1 MTNIIG
7 ELKNNGQSIWY
18 DNIERKLLEDGTLA
32 GMVER
37 GEIRG
42 ITSNPSIFNN
52 AISNSNEYD
61 QEIESLTK
69 QGLSQED
76 VYEQLAIRDIQRAA
90 DMFLPLYQETN
101 GGDGYVSLE
110 VSPFLAHETE
120 KTIIDAK
127 KLWKMV
133 NRPNLMVKIPATL
146 EGLPAISEV
155 ISAGIN
161 VNVTLIFSITRY
173 QQEGKEIGGIAS
185 VASFFISRIDAKVDS
200 QLEEILSK
208 TPGGEVKNLLGEAAL
223 ASGKLA
229 FEAYEEVF
237 GEGVSRFAALMEVG
251 ANKQRALWASTST
264 KNPEYPDT
272 MYVDGL
278 IGPDTVNTVPPKT
291 LVAFFDHGT
300 VERTI
305 DRKVDEAKEVF
316 ENLAKAGIDME
327 QVTEDLES
335 EGVLKESKRLQSRLR
350 PFWIHSRLVCLISNP
365 DLSNGL
371 RHHILALLLE

>member
-7 ELKNNGQSIWY
+7 ELKKNGQSIWY

-52 AISNSNEYD
+52 AISNSTDYD
-61 QEIESLTK
+61 QEIESLTNE
-69 QGLSQED
+69 GFSRED
-76 VYEQLAIRDIQRAA
+76 VYEQLAVRDIQSAA

-101 GGDGYVSLE
+101 GADGYVSLE

-120 KTIIDAK
+120 KTIQDAK

-133 NRPNLMVKIPATL
+133 NRPNLMVKIPATT
-146 EGLPAISEV
+146 EGLPAITEA
-155 ISAGIN
+155 IAAGIN

-173 QQEGKEIGGIAS
+173 QAVMDAYLAGLEKRVQEGKEIGGIAS
-185 VASFFISRIDAKVDS
+185 VASFFISRIDAKVDN
-200 QLEEILSK
+200 QLTDLLPQSSDTDQKIIN
-208 TPGGEVKNLLGEAAL
+208 NLFGKAAL

-229 FEAYEEVF
+229 FEAYEGLF
-237 GEGVSRFAALMEVG
+237 GKEASRFANLLQSG

-264 KNPEYPDT
+264 KNPQYPDT
-272 MYVDGL
+272 MYVDQL
-278 IGPDTVNTVPPKT
+278 IGPDTVNTIPPKT

-300 VERTI
+300 VERSI
-305 DRKVDEAKEVF
+305 DREVDEARLAF
-316 ENLAKAGIDME
+316 ENLAMVGIDME
-327 QVTEDLES
+327 KVAEDLET
-335 EGVLKESKRLQSRLR
+335 EGVKSFAVAFTSLLDSLQTRMEDFQS
-350 PFWIHSRLVCLISNP
+350 
-365 DLSNGL
+365 
-371 RHHILALLLE
+371 

>member
-7 ELKNNGQSIWY
+7 DLKNNGQSIWY

-69 QGLSQED
+69 QGLSRED
-76 VYEQLAIRDIQRAA
+76 VYEQLAIRDIQNAA

-110 VSPFLAHETE
+110 VSPFLAYETE

-146 EGLPAISEV
+146 EGLPAITEV

-173 QQEGKEIGGIAS
+173 QAVMEAYLAGLEKRVQGGKEIGGIAS

-208 TPGGEVKNLLGEAAL
+208 TPGGEVKSLLGEAAL

-229 FEAYEEVF
+229 FEVYEEVF
-237 GEGVSRFAALMEVG
+237 GEGASRFAALVEVG

-264 KNPEYPDT
+264 KNPQYPDT
-272 MYVDGL
+272 MYVDEL

-300 VERTI
+300 VERSI
-305 DRKVDEAKEVF
+305 DRKVDEAKQVF

-335 EGVLKESKRLQSRLR
+335 EGVQSFAVAFTSLLDSLQTRMLD
-350 PFWIHSRLVCLISNP
+350 F
-365 DLSNGL
+365 LS
-371 RHHILALLLE
+371 

>member
-1 MTNIIG
+1 MMTNIIG

-18 DNIERKLLEDGTLA
+18 DNIERKLLLDGTLA

-52 AISNSNEYD
+52 AISKSNDYD

-69 QGLSQED
+69 QGFSRED
-76 VYEQLAIRDIQRAA
+76 VYEQLAIRDIQQAA

-110 VSPFLAHETE
+110 VSPFLAHETD
-120 KTIIDAK
+120 KTILDAK

-146 EGLPAISEV
+146 EGLPAITEV
-155 ISAGIN
+155 ISDGIN
-161 VNVTLIFSITRY
+161 VNVTLIFSIARY
-173 QQEGKEIGGIAS
+173 QAVMEAYLAGLEKRVQAGKEIGGIAS

-200 QLEEILSK
+200 QIAEILSK
-208 TPGGEVKNLLGEAAL
+208 TPSGEVKKFLGKAAL

-237 GEGVSRFAALMEVG
+237 GEGSGRFAALREAG
-251 ANKQRALWASTST
+251 AKKQRALWASTST
-264 KNPEYPDT
+264 K
-272 MYVDGL
+272 
-278 IGPDTVNTVPPKT
+278 T
-291 LVAFFDHGT
+291 LNIRIPCMSTD
-300 VERTI
+300 
-305 DRKVDEAKEVF
+305 
-316 ENLAKAGIDME
+316 
-327 QVTEDLES
+327 
-335 EGVLKESKRLQSRLR
+335 
-350 PFWIHSRLVCLISNP
+350 
-365 DLSNGL
+365 
-371 RHHILALLLE
+371 

>member
-7 ELKNNGQSIWY
+7 ELKKNGHSIWY

-52 AISNSNEYD
+52 AISKSNEYD
-61 QEIESLTK
+61 QDIESLTK
-69 QGLSQED
+69 QGLIREE
-76 VYEQLAIRDIQRAA
+76 VYEQLAIRDIQNAA
-90 DMFLPLYQETN
+90 DLFLPLYQETN

-146 EGLPAISEV
+146 EGLPAITEV

-173 QQEGKEIGGIAS
+173 QAVMEAYLAGLEKRVLEGKEIGGIAS

-208 TPGGEVKNLLGEAAL
+208 TPGGEVQDLLGKAAL

-229 FEAYEEVF
+229 FEAYGEVF
-237 GEGVSRFAALMEVG
+237 GEGASRFAALVEVG

-264 KNPEYPDT
+264 KNPQYPDT

-300 VERTI
+300 VERSI
-305 DRKVDEAKEVF
+305 DSHVDEAKQVF
-316 ENLAKAGIDME
+316 ENLAKAGIDMD
-327 QVTEDLES
+327 QVTEELES
-335 EGVLKESKRLQSRLR
+335 EGVQSFADAFTSLLDSLQARMLDFES
-350 PFWIHSRLVCLISNP
+350 
-365 DLSNGL
+365 
-371 RHHILALLLE
+371 

>member
-37 GEIRG
+37 EEIRG

-69 QGLSQED
+69 QGLSRED

-146 EGLPAISEV
+146 EGLPAITEV

-173 QQEGKEIGGIAS
+173 QAVMEAYLAGLDKRVQEGKEIGGIAS

-291 LVAFFDHGT
+291 LVAFFDHGI

-335 EGVLKESKRLQSRLR
+335 EGVQAFAVAFTSLLDSLQARMLDFQS
-350 PFWIHSRLVCLISNP
+350 
-365 DLSNGL
+365 
-371 RHHILALLLE
+371 

>member
-7 ELKNNGQSIWY
+7 ELKKNRQSIWY

-52 AISNSNEYD
+52 AISNSTEYD

-69 QGLSQED
+69 KGFSRED
-76 VYEQLAIRDIQRAA
+76 VYEQLAVRDIQRAA

-120 KTIIDAK
+120 KSIQDAK

-146 EGLPAISEV
+146 EGLPAITET
-155 ISAGIN
+155 IAAGIN

-173 QQEGKEIGGIAS
+173 HAVMDAYLAGLEKRIQEGKDIAGIAS
-185 VASFFISRIDAKVDS
+185 VASFFISRIDAKVDN
-200 QLEEILSK
+200 QLK
-208 TPGGEVKNLLGEAAL
+208 DLLLNASDTEQKIIQDLFGKAAL

-229 FEAYEEVF
+229 FDAYEGVF
-237 GEGVSRFAALMEVG
+237 GEEASRFLALVQSG

-264 KNPEYPDT
+264 KNPQYPDT
-272 MYVDGL
+272 MYVDEL

-291 LVAFFDHGT
+291 LAAFFDHGT
-300 VERTI
+300 VERSI
-305 DRKVDEAKEVF
+305 DRQVDEARLAF
-316 ENLAKAGIDME
+316 ENLAKVGIDMK
-327 QVTEDLES
+327 QVAEDLET
-335 EGVLKESKRLQSRLR
+335 EGVKS
-350 PFWIHSRLVCLISNP
+350 FAVAFT
-365 DLSNGL
+365 
-371 RHHILALLLE
+371 ALLDSLQARMQDFQS

>member
-1 MTNIIG
+1 MNNIIG
-7 ELKNNGQSIWY
+7 ELKKNGQSIWY

-52 AISNSNEYD
+52 AISKSNEYD

-69 QGLSQED
+69 QGLSRED
-76 VYEQLAIRDIQRAA
+76 VYEQLAIRDIQNAA

-146 EGLPAISEV
+146 EGLPAITEV

-173 QQEGKEIGGIAS
+173 QAVMEAYLAGLEKRVQGGKEIGGIAS

-208 TPGGEVKNLLGEAAL
+208 TPGGEVKNLFGKAAL

-229 FEAYEEVF
+229 FESYEEIF
-237 GEGVSRFAALMEVG
+237 GKGASRFAALVQAG

-264 KNPEYPDT
+264 KNPQYPDT

-291 LVAFFDHGT
+291 LAAFYDHGT
-300 VERTI
+300 VDRSI
-305 DRKVDEAKEVF
+305 DRQVDEAKQVF

-327 QVTEDLES
+327 QVTEDLEY
-335 EGVLKESKRLQSRLR
+335 EGVQAFAVAFTSLLDSLQARMLDFQS
-350 PFWIHSRLVCLISNP
+350 
-365 DLSNGL
+365 
-371 RHHILALLLE
+371 

>member
-69 QGLSQED
+69 QGLSRED
-76 VYEQLAIRDIQRAA
+76 VYEQLAIRDIQQAA

-110 VSPFLAHETE
+110 VSPYLAHETE

-146 EGLPAISEV
+146 EGLPAITEV

-173 QQEGKEIGGIAS
+173 QAVMEAYLAGLEKRVQEGKEIGGIAS

-208 TPGGEVKNLLGEAAL
+208 NPGGEVKNLSGEAAL

-237 GEGVSRFAALMEVG
+237 GEGVSRFAALVEVG

-305 DRKVDEAKEVF
+305 DRKIDEAKEVF

-335 EGVLKESKRLQSRLR
+335 EGVQAFAVAFTSLLDSLQARMLD
-350 PFWIHSRLVCLISNP
+350 F
-365 DLSNGL
+365 LS
-371 RHHILALLLE
+371 

>member
-7 ELKNNGQSIWY
+7 ELKKNGQSIWY
-18 DNIERKLLEDGTLA
+18 DNIERKLLENGTLA
-32 GMVER
+32 SMVER

-52 AISNSNEYD
+52 AISKSNEYD

-69 QGLSQED
+69 QGLSRED
-76 VYEQLAIRDIQRAA
+76 VYEQLAVRDIQNAA

-101 GGDGYVSLE
+101 GEDGYVSLE
-110 VSPFLAHETE
+110 VSPFLAHESE

-146 EGLPAISEV
+146 EGLPAITEV

-173 QQEGKEIGGIAS
+173 QAVMEAYLTGLEKRVQEGKKIGGIAS
-185 VASFFISRIDAKVDS
+185 VASFFISRIDAKVDK

-208 TPGGEVKNLLGEAAL
+208 TAGGEIKNLLGKAAL

-237 GEGVSRFAALMEVG
+237 GEGASRFADLVDVG
-251 ANKQRALWASTST
+251 ANKQRVLWASTST
-264 KNPEYPDT
+264 KNPNYPDT
-272 MYVDGL
+272 LYVDEL

-291 LVAFFDHGT
+291 LIAFFDHGT
-300 VERTI
+300 VERSI
-305 DRKVDEAKEVF
+305 DRHVNEAKQVF
-316 ENLAKAGIDME
+316 ENLASAGIDME
-327 QVTEDLES
+327 QVTEELES
-335 EGVLKESKRLQSRLR
+335 EGVKAFAVAFTSLLDSLQSRMVD
-350 PFWIHSRLVCLISNP
+350 F
-365 DLSNGL
+365 LS
-371 RHHILALLLE
+371 

>member
-7 ELKNNGQSIWY
+7 ELKKNGQSIWY

-69 QGLSQED
+69 QGLSRED

-90 DMFLPLYQETN
+90 DMFLPLYQESN

-146 EGLPAISEV
+146 EGLPAITEV
-155 ISAGIN
+155 ISEGIN
-161 VNVTLIFSITRY
+161 VNVTLIFSIARY
-173 QQEGKEIGGIAS
+173 QAVMEAYLAGLDKRVQEGKEIGGIAS
-185 VASFFISRIDAKVDS
+185 VASFFISRIDAKVDN

-208 TPGGEVKNLLGEAAL
+208 TPGGEIKNLLGEAAL

-237 GEGVSRFAALMEVG
+237 GEGVSRFAALVEAG

-291 LVAFFDHGT
+291 LDAFFDHGT

-305 DRKVDEAKEVF
+305 DRKADEAKEVF

-327 QVTEDLES
+327 QVTDDLEF
-335 EGVLKESKRLQSRLR
+335 EGVQAFAVAFTSLLDSLQIRMLDFQS
-350 PFWIHSRLVCLISNP
+350 
-365 DLSNGL
+365 
-371 RHHILALLLE
+371 

>member
-7 ELKNNGQSIWY
+7 ELKKYGQSIWY
-18 DNIERKLLEDGTLA
+18 DNIERKLLKDGTLA

-69 QGLSQED
+69 QGLSRED
-76 VYEQLAIRDIQRAA
+76 VYEQLAIRDIQNAA

-110 VSPFLAHETE
+110 VSPFLAHDTE

-146 EGLPAISEV
+146 EGLPAITEV

-173 QQEGKEIGGIAS
+173 QAVMEAYLAGLEKRVQGGKEIGGIAS

-237 GEGVSRFAALMEVG
+237 GEGASRFAALVEVG
-251 ANKQRALWASTST
+251 ANKQRVLWASTST
-264 KNPEYPDT
+264 KNPQYPDT
-272 MYVDGL
+272 MYVDEL

-300 VERTI
+300 VERSI
-305 DRKVDEAKEVF
+305 DRKVDEAKQVF
-316 ENLAKAGIDME
+316 EDLAKAGIDME

-335 EGVLKESKRLQSRLR
+335 EGVQSFAVAFTSLLDSLQARMLD
-350 PFWIHSRLVCLISNP
+350 F
-365 DLSNGL
+365 LS
-371 RHHILALLLE
+371 

>member
-7 ELKNNGQSIWY
+7 ELKKNGQSIWY

-52 AISNSNEYD
+52 AISNSSDYD

-69 QGLSQED
+69 EGLSRED
-76 VYEQLAIRDIQRAA
+76 VYEQLAVRDIQRAA

-110 VSPFLAHETE
+110 VSPFMAHETE
-120 KTIIDAK
+120 KTIQDAK

-133 NRPNLMVKIPATL
+133 NRPNLMIKIPATI
-146 EGLPAISEV
+146 EGLPAITEV
-155 ISAGIN
+155 IAAGIN

-173 QQEGKEIGGIAS
+173 QAVMDAYLTGLEKRIREGKEIGGIAS
-185 VASFFISRIDAKVDS
+185 VASFFISRIDAKVDN
-200 QLEEILSK
+200 QLTDLLPKASDIEQKIIN
-208 TPGGEVKNLLGEAAL
+208 NLFGKAAL

-229 FEAYEEVF
+229 FDAYEEIF
-237 GEGVSRFAALMEVG
+237 GEEASRFTALVKSG

-264 KNPEYPDT
+264 KNPQYPDT
-272 MYVDGL
+272 MYVDEL

-300 VERTI
+300 VERSI
-305 DRKVDEAKEVF
+305 DRQVDEARLAF
-316 ENLAKAGIDME
+316 ENLAKVGIDME
-327 QVTEDLES
+327 QVAEDLEF
-335 EGVLKESKRLQSRLR
+335 EGVKSFADAFTSLLDSLQARMQDFQS
-350 PFWIHSRLVCLISNP
+350 
-365 DLSNGL
+365 
-371 RHHILALLLE
+371 

>member
-7 ELKNNGQSIWY
+7 ELKKNGQTIWY

-69 QGLSQED
+69 QGLSRED

-133 NRPNLMVKIPATL
+133 NRPNLLVKIPATL
-146 EGLPAISEV
+146 EGLPAITEV

-173 QQEGKEIGGIAS
+173 QAVMEAYLAGLDKRIQEGKEIGGIAS

-335 EGVLKESKRLQSRLR
+335 EGVQAFAVAFTSLLDSLQARMLDFQS
-350 PFWIHSRLVCLISNP
+350 
-365 DLSNGL
+365 
-371 RHHILALLLE
+371 